1 MYWTSEADLSGF
13 ILGNVADWLFG
24 EQIGVMLVC
33 DIRCDICLK
42 IRLFYRLITNEV
54 RSFNEN
60 WSKKKQ

>member
-1 MYWTSEADLSGF
+1 MSGF

-54 RSFNEN
+54 CNFNEKLVK
-60 WSKKKQ
+60 KKKQR